1 MGHHGAGHAE
11 RYDERCDRHSLFGR
25 RAHGVPRK
33 APCQWDGKLQRAV
46 GADGWPSQ
54 SSFGNVFVT
63 SSSDPSAPSLV
74 STWLMSWEGQATP
87 TNLMPGS
94 RVANLSYDPSTDTT
108 TAALVVATSESPFIM
123 FGFANASTARGGPG
137 VKALKILQPGYGYA
151 EADGFIAPLLALLAR
166 ADLLRFM
173 DWAHTNGNL
182 IPRESAVAYAT
193 VGALVRAAAETV
205 KGARRRRRGAKGG
218 AQHRR
223 FAARG
228 AHQSAHHGG
237 LARLC
242 GHSCKGGR
250 ASKRWRRSTTAS
262 CAAAPRTRPP
272 WARALSSPS
281 ALWRRC

>member
-1 MGHHGAGHAE
+1 MRPLILSLLSIAAAAEPNAMPLGANI
-11 RYDERCDRHSLFGR
+11 D
-25 RAHGVPRK
+25 GVADYGLTFPFINVVRQARTWGSAG
-33 APCQWDGKLQRAV
+33 APWDGNCSV

-74 STWLMSWEGQATP
+74 GTWLMSWEGQATP

-151 EADGFIAPLLALLAR
+151 EADGFTAPLLALLAR
-166 ADLLRFM
+166 ADVLRFM

-182 IPRESAVAYAT
+182 ISSWANRTLESAVTYAP
-193 VGALVRAAAETV
+193 E
-205 KGARRRRRGAKGG
+205 G
-218 AQHRR
+218 AQVPWEVIFRLANLLEKDAWINIPAHADADYVTQLASL
-223 FAARG
+223 AASLLNPNLNLYLEFSNEVRG
-228 AHQSAHHGG
+228 SVCQIS
-237 LARLC
+237 R
-242 GHSCKGGR
+242 
-250 ASKRWRRSTTAS
+250 
-262 CAAAPRTRPP
+262 APR
-272 WARALSSPS
+272 L
-281 ALWRRC
+281 